1 MNARLPEADSIWF
14 SSLIALLVG
23 LGAQML
29 LGTITPADLS
39 DLPFVRP
46 TPHVHRIDRESL
58 WVGDV
63 VIRFL
68 SFVLGGFV
76 GVVLR
81 GVLSR
86 RLALVLFVAALAG
99 GFVADF
105 FSDSAVAWALW
116 LLAGPAGILL
126 GACWAE
132 LRRGTT

>member
-1 MNARLPEADSIWF
+1 MNARPSEAGSIWF

-29 LGTITPADLS
+29 LGTIVPADFG

-46 TPHVHRIDRESL
+46 TPYAHPIDTESL
-58 WVGDV
+58 WVGEV
-63 VIRFL
+63 AIRFL
-68 SFVLGGFV
+68 SFVPGGFV

-86 RLALVLFVAALAG
+86 RLALVFFVAALAG

-105 FSDSAVAWALW
+105 TSDSAIAWTLW

-126 GACWAE
+126 GACWAN